1 MSNAALKLVTP
12 EVDTRPKV
20 RHATMGDMAGIFE
33 VSQDLLEQSV
43 YSDLEMDKPVY
54 RRLISDCINSK
65 KAIAMVVVDGN
76 NDVQGFLFGIVD
88 QIFFTKLKY
97 ATDIVTY
104 VKPQY
109 AAQSPIIVKRFI
121 AWGKKW
127 PSVRKIM
134 MGISSGMDTD
144 GRTGQMYERLGL
156 ECVGGIYMM
165 AVSAKNSQEG
175 S

>member
-12 EVDTRPKV
+12 EVDARPKV
-20 RHATMGDMAGIFE
+20 RYATMNDMPGILQ

-43 YSDLEMDKPVY
+43 YKDLEMDKSVY
-54 RRLISDCINSK
+54 RALVANCINSK

-97 ATDIVTY
+97 ATDILTY

-109 AAQSPIIVKRFI
+109 AALSPIIVKRFI

-134 MGISSGMDTD
+134 MGISSGLDQD
-144 GRTGQMYERLGL
+144 GRAGKMYERLGL

-165 AVSAKNSQEG
+165 AVGAKNSQEG
-175 S
+175 V